1 MNLCANRFEDRNGS
15 LLITLFSPFWLIN
28 KTGEMLSYKTDS
40 ETVEVLYHPPEYNGP
55 ILFSLRD
62 KYLFDKKSCSI
73 RIENGEWSNKIP
85 LDVAG
90 STGSVCCKASEKIY
104 QVRTKY
110 TLLVDF
116 NLLHLF

>member
-1 MNLCANRFEDRNGS
+1 MCTCGLNFIHYFRFEDRKGS

-28 KTGEMLSYKTDS
+28 KTGQMLSYKTDS
-40 ETVEVLYHPPEYNGP
+40 ENVEVLYHPPEYKGP

-73 RIENGEWSNKIP
+73 RVDNGEWSNKIP

-90 STGSVCCKASEKIY
+90 SMGSVGCKANEKIY
-104 QVRTKY
+104 QVCIF
-110 TLLVDF
+110 LVF
-116 NLLHLF
+116 TF